1 MCVRHHASSRR
12 DQERFREISLNASA
26 DYYHVS
32 VLQCSVFVTRKISRD
47 GLNVVLTPIDPLEVG
62 SRVISRMCVFSTYT

>member
-1 MCVRHHASSRR
+1 MCVRHHASSRG

-26 DYYHVS
+26 GYYPCLRSPVF
-32 VLQCSVFVTRKISRD
+32 FVTRIISRD